1 MSSGKYDDIIDL
13 PRPRSNARPKM
24 SNHDRAAQ
32 FSPFAALVGY
42 DDAVKET
49 ARLTDEMT
57 ALDDEKIAELGEK
70 IRKIYE
76 LVDKRPTV
84 TVRYFVPDGKKT
96 GGKYISVTGGV
107 KRVDVYGSKIIMSD
121 GKEILMD
128 LIVDIEGDIFS
139 LTE

>member
-96 GGKYISVTGGV
+96 GGEYISVTGGV

-128 LIVDIEGDIFS
+128 LISDIEGDIFS